1 MIDGGRIAAGF
12 GCMCI
17 SERSFVLI
25 YEEGKREKQA
35 SNVKMEVVDKTDTL
49 HGAC

>member
-12 GCMCI
+12 GRMCI

-25 YEEGKREKQA
+25 DEKGREGKSKQA
-35 SNVKMEVVDKTDTL
+35 SNVRWKL
-49 HGAC
+49 